1 MYNTGD
7 LSVSFFN
14 KDMNQ
19 ERLKAIAHQLKVLSE
34 ELEDALKE
42 NRDIYLEAS
51 YNKPASSLSYSDV
64 NDNDGLCD

>member
-1 MYNTGD
+1 
-7 LSVSFFN
+7 
-14 KDMNQ
+14 MNQ